1 MYQNYIFDL
10 YGTLADTH
18 TNEGKHYLW
27 NKLSAFFSAYGA
39 IYEPLELKKAYF
51 RCSRQ
56 DYFYLILVSDYIYSF
71 LPLCL
76 LQYSLS

>member
-18 TNEGKHYLW
+18 TNESKHYLW

-39 IYEPLELKKAYF
+39 MYKPIELKKAYF
-51 RCSRQ
+51 RLVKEEEAKQ
-56 DYFYLILVSDYIYSF
+56 ILFSNSF
-71 LPLCL
+71 
-76 LQYSLS
+76 S